1 MLDDLLLG
9 LLSLRAGSELGMS
22 STEPSAAQGTVF
34 GGTDIRSDVAP
45 RPQGS
50 RASDQEHESLLYS
63 EASRYPTPQHPS
75 GSIVRSASSDHPEQA
90 SNRRLIKRYSN
101 RKLYDTHASRY
112 VTLTQ
117 VAEMVGAGEIVRV
130 VDNKTREDKTE
141 FTFAQVIL
149 EQLKSSTPGIAQVK
163 LAEIIRDCQKS
174 RPDNKPSGDTGPRP
188 DTVGQPADN
197 SAAWQAHIEEQLERL
212 PAAEAAAWRARLRDL
227 NARLGELQQRMM
239 LAGNGPSGS

>member
-1 MLDDLLLG
+1 
-9 LLSLRAGSELGMS
+9 MS
-22 STEPSAAQGTVF
+22 STEPSAAEGTVF
-34 GGTDIRSDVAP
+34 GANDLRSDVAP

-50 RASDQEHESLLYS
+50 RASDQEHESQLYS
-63 EASRYPTPQHPS
+63 EASRYPKPQHHS
-75 GSIVRSASSDHPEQA
+75 ESILRGASSDHPEQT

-117 VAEMVGAGEIVRV
+117 VAEMVGDGEIVKV

-149 EQLKSSTPGIAQVK
+149 EQLKSSTPGVAQVK

-174 RPDNKPSGDTGPRP
+174 RPGYKSAGDADPPSDV
-188 DTVGQPADN
+188 VGQPADN

-227 NARLGELQQRMM
+227 NARLGELQQRTL
-239 LAGNGPSGS
+239 LAGNRPLGS